1 MCSTSITISEESFQS
16 DFSDLPAQAV
26 NDVITPGL
34 FSKSTTQQH
43 ASCRSESHPLDSLV
57 TTSLLDMTR
66 IHSAEGG
73 DIQERSSNFL
83 RGVEEAVEQAE
94 LSATILG
101 KDQTK

>member
-26 NDVITPGL
+26 NDVITPGV

-43 ASCRSESHPLDSLV
+43 ASCRSESHHPLDSLV
-57 TTSLLDMTR
+57 TKSLLDMTR
-66 IHSAEGG
+66 IQECE

-83 RGVEEAVEQAE
+83 QGGEESVDQAE

-101 KDQTK
+101 KDQTE

>member
-1 MCSTSITISEESFQS
+1 M
-16 DFSDLPAQAV
+16 
-26 NDVITPGL
+26 ITPGV

-57 TTSLLDMTR
+57 TKSLLDMTR

-83 RGVEEAVEQAE
+83 RGGEEAVEQAE

>member
-26 NDVITPGL
+26 NDVITPGV

-43 ASCRSESHPLDSLV
+43 APCRSESHPLDSLV

-66 IHSAEGG
+66 IQEVG

-83 RGVEEAVEQAE
+83 RGGEESVEQAE

-101 KDQTK
+101 KD